1 MLMRKL
7 YCPALNTSL
16 EDTAFT
22 VSSSTLRGSTEA
34 ALVDPWANMG
44 NFAENDDVFPRC
56 FENDVNTMKSWENT
70 WNYPVCVQFFV
81 WKMWGLHQIFRIW
94 WDIVTDLEMT
104 YGKKMTCNGIYHGR
118 VHHDFLISTGI
129 EPTALRNS
137 WYISSTYLLPA
148 KRLSIYLS
156 DKT

>member
-7 YCPALNTSL
+7 YCPALSTSL

-44 NFAENDDVFPRC
+44 NFAENDDVFAHC

-70 WNYPVCVQFFV
+70 WNYPVMCAIFCPKNVGIAPDCSDMMGYRYRFGDDV
-81 WKMWGLHQIFRIW
+81 WQKL
-94 WDIVTDLEMT
+94 
-104 YGKKMTCNGIYHGR
+104 TCNGIYHGR